1 MSRILRDKYKRN
13 DRTRQTGETV
23 RDVSS
28 THETCRP
35 NTEKGKVEI
44 ACRLTVN
51 LLLEQE
57 ENLTMRFA

>member
-51 LLLEQE
+51 LLLE
-57 ENLTMRFA
+57 